1 MENIAQNQSK
11 IDVDNPKRLIN
22 SLLLNSSFCEN
33 PGLFHGKTGIAIL
46 FYMLHRHAGHRVYED
61 YAGELIDEI
70 YEDITIQSPV
80 DFENGL
86 AGIAWGIE
94 YLVQNGFIDAD
105 TNEVLAD
112 IDDAINKHRVYS
124 PPADLSLENGAA
136 GILAYL
142 LARIKSN
149 QNTDGIKMLT
159 LKHAIIHLI
168 DQVERQ
174 LFPDETKTLGTGYV
188 CENTSEPERFDLFY
202 TPALLLGLLA
212 DTYKT
217 DIFNYKTTRLIISL
231 AGLYIN
237 KGISQF
243 HPGNRLLLLLSFNKI
258 LPILSGEW
266 FENNQIFQN
275 FSEQATAY
283 TKSLS
288 GSLKESI
295 LDPGMVNG
303 YSLRQGTA
311 GLSFACGL
319 LARQTNDPFF
329 LQASGFWNN
338 QTMLMQDNKEG
349 LFAGF
354 VPEDDNYGF
363 GLVNGIAGVAL
374 CNIFS
379 STITL

>member
-1 MENIAQNQSK
+1 MENKDHSHSK
-11 IDVDNPKRLIN
+11 IDVDNSKRLIN
-22 SLLLNSSFCEN
+22 TLLLNSSFCGN

-46 FYMLHRHAGHRVYED
+46 FYILHRHTGHKVYEG

-94 YLVQNGFIDAD
+94 YLVQNGFIEAD

-124 PPADLSLENGAA
+124 PPADLSLASGAA

-142 LARIKSN
+142 LARLKSN

-159 LKHAIIHLI
+159 LKHALIHLI
-168 DQVERQ
+168 DHVERL
-174 LFPDETKTLGTGYV
+174 LFSDGIKISGTGYF
-188 CENTSEPERFDLFY
+188 CENTSEYERFDMFHN
-202 TPALLLGLLA
+202 PALLLRLLA
-212 DTYKT
+212 DAYKT
-217 DIFNYKTTRLIISL
+217 DIFNYKISRLIIGL
-231 AGLYIN
+231 AGLCIN
-237 KGISQF
+237 KGESQL
-243 HPGNRLLLLLSFNKI
+243 HPGNRLMLLLSFNKVLTLI
-258 LPILSGEW
+258 SVEW
-266 FENNQIFQN
+266 FENNQSYKN

-283 TKSLS
+283 IKSLS
-288 GSLKESI
+288 GSLNESI
-295 LDPGMVNG
+295 LDPGIVNG
-303 YSLRQGTA
+303 YSFRTGTA

-338 QTMLMQDNKEG
+338 QTMLMQDNREG

-363 GLVNGIAGVAL
+363 GLANGIAGVAL